1 MIELVLALAAIALIV
16 WWLRFTVR
24 TFATIAR
31 NLFRAAVEISYM
43 WRVLTRPRGTL
54 LDQFLAR
61 RRLMRR

>member
-1 MIELVLALAAIALIV
+1 MIAALVILTALALII
-16 WWLRFTVR
+16 WWVRYTVR
-24 TFATIAR
+24 TFAAIGR